1 MKRGEKMRGKKNKVA
16 VINLD
21 RSDYGTEWDEIVW
34 GYLRVS
40 SDEQFDSGLGL
51 KTQRKE
57 VERYSFR
64 VVEDNPGSIMGAVIE
79 EPMGVSAFKVP
90 WEKRPA
96 GVALNDVM
104 RDGDHLV
111 VGRMDRCFRAPLDF
125 YKNYQLWS
133 DRGICVHLADMKINL
148 SDGFGKLM
156 AGFLVMIAEWQSRYI
171 SERTREALDRKRE
184 AKQICGR
191 VPVGY
196 KAVQN
201 GRYLIEDKLDNAV
214 LRLVL
219 KWRKKGTTWRSCSN
233 QIEEILARRDGRKP
247 IVWFWQETRRFS
259 TDSLRYMVDRYNSI
273 GTLKIL
279 DDDVY
284 WTYRSRHVVKN
295 GKASVKR
302 KRGS

>member
-1 MKRGEKMRGKKNKVA
+1 MRKRNKVD
-16 VINLD
+16 VINLT
-21 RSDYGTEWDEIVW
+21 RSDWWTEEESIVW
-34 GYLRVS
+34 GYARVS
-40 SDEQFDSGLGL
+40 TDEQFDSGLGME
-51 KTQRKE
+51 TQRKE
-57 VERYSFR
+57 VTKYAKRI
-64 VVEDNPGSIMGAVIE
+64 VEDNIGIFPATVMGSVIQ
-79 EPMGVSAFKVP
+79 EPMGVSAYKTA

-184 AKQICGR
+184 AKQNYCG

-196 KAVQN
+196 KAVQ
-201 GRYLIEDKLDNAV
+201 GKRYLVEDKLDNAV

-219 KWRKKGTTWRSCSN
+219 KWKKAGKTWKFCSDKL
-233 QIEEILARRDGRKP
+233 EGILSKRDGRKP
-247 IVWFWQETRRFS
+247 ISWFWQETRQFS
-259 TDSLRYMVDRYNSI
+259 VDSLRYMLDRYEQI
-273 GTLKIL
+273 GTLNIL
-279 DDDVY
+279 DDEVY
-284 WTYRSRHVVKN
+284 WEYRSKPNTKR
-295 GKASVKR
+295 GKRAVKR